1 MNRTKVIQLVVS
13 AGTLV
18 LFVAVFAAPKN
29 YSEKKLAERARI
41 ETKKEADNQL
51 VEIKKGLK
59 PDVGAQL
66 AQLEKNYAEAGNSD
80 QKTAALDS
88 LTAFWDRQRYPG
100 ASVLYVEE
108 KAALLE
114 KAEIWIMAG
123 DRYLGMAEFGEPE
136 NKAYRLDKAA
146 ECFQNALDLESGNLT
161 AKTGMGTV
169 LVRKQENPM
178 AGIALLREVVDAD
191 PKNIRALLQLAD
203 FSIMSNQPEKALARF
218 DQVLEADPTYVD
230 AYFFKAETYA
240 RMGNKEEARR
250 FLNEYKTRVGNPEAG
265 NEAENYLKSS
275 YGL

>member
-13 AGTLV
+13 AGALV
-18 LFVAVFAAPKN
+18 LFVVVFAAPKN
-29 YSEKKLAERARI
+29 YSDKKLAERARI
-41 ETKKEADNQL
+41 ETKKEADNQI

-59 PDVGAQL
+59 PDVGAHL
-66 AQLEKNYAEAGNSD
+66 AQLEKNYAEAGSPE
-80 QKTAALDS
+80 QKITALDS
-88 LTAFWDRQRYPG
+88 LSAFWDHQMYPG
-100 ASVLYVEE
+100 AAIVYVEE
-108 KAALLE
+108 KAALLNT
-114 KAEIWIMAG
+114 ADQWIATG
-123 DRYLGMAEFGEPE
+123 DRYLSMAEFGEPE
-136 NKAYRLDKAA
+136 GKTYRLDKAA
-146 ECFQNALDLESGNLT
+146 ECYQTALDLQPNNLI

-203 FSIMSNQPEKALARF
+203 FSIMSNQPDKALARF

-240 RMGNKEEARR
+240 RMGNKAEALRY
-250 FLNEYKTRVGNPEAG
+250 LDTYKTRVNNPEAAR
-265 NEAENYLKSS
+265 EAENYLKSN